1 VPVSSNK
8 KVIVRKFSRDY
19 QSGYVAAQGFARDGR
34 LELLDMTGKVLVI
47 LLQEVKMMCFVR
59 EFLSGDA
66 SDPERLLRRTFS
78 SRPRTP
84 GLWLRMRLRDGED
97 MEGLASN
104 DVSFLEPDG
113 IQFAPP
119 DLRSNTQRVFVPRSA
134 LQSLEIVAVIHP
146 SSRRKPGSSQ
156 QEGLF
161 AS

>member
-1 VPVSSNK
+1 MP
-8 KVIVRKFSRDY
+8 DY
-19 QSGYVAAQGFARDGR
+19 IQ
-34 LELLDMTGKVLVI
+34 LLDMTGKVLAVA
-47 LLQEVKMMCFVR
+47 LEEVKMVCFVR

-66 SDPERLLRRTFS
+66 ADPERLLRRTFT

-84 GLWLRMRLRDGED
+84 GLWLHMRLRDGEEL
-97 MEGLASN
+97 EGLASN
-104 DVSFLEPDG
+104 DVSFLEPEG

-119 DLRSNTQRVFVPRSA
+119 DMRSNTQRIFVPRNA

-146 SSRRKPGSSQ
+146 STRRRPRSAD